1 MNHIPEVYSEPII
14 NLIFINNNSNKRI
27 NISCSLDEKI
37 SNVINKYKIKSGD
50 NSSSNVFFIFNAKK
64 LNPELSVSQSGLNHM
79 SNIWVINNSSLI
91 TGGGN
96 ITFEYKIKNNKFI
109 ELIPQLTIYFPHI
122 EESKAQQLIEKGE
135 IVSLKKELTKILGDD
150 FDITENNIVLGSIL
164 LKVNIFFKKLLSKGR
179 KEKIKEFFIER
190 SNEVKII
197 KDAVKCI
204 KNKSFQCI
212 ENLKPMAVKF
222 INQENLEDKEENE
235 KNI

>member
-1 MNHIPEVYSEPII
+1 MNHIPEVYSRPII
-14 NLIFINNNSNKRI
+14 NLIFENNNSHKKV
-27 NISCSLDEKI
+27 NIHCSLDVKI
-37 SNVINKYKIKSGD
+37 SNVIDKYKNQSGD
-50 NSSSNVFFIFNAKK
+50 YSSSNVFLFNANT
-64 LNPELSVSQSGLNHM
+64 LNPELSVFESGLKDM
-79 SNIWVINNSSLI
+79 SIILVINNISIIS
-91 TGGGN
+91 GGGN